1 MTVNSYFSVRLQLP
15 LIKGI
20 KRAIM
25 ILGYQFLR
33 KAQQVGLQ
41 SCTQISLVEATWDWN
56 DDLGE
61 ISSFW
66 RIRIANQNLQNDN
79 KHSPKASALN
89 ICSEKK
95 QNY

>member
-1 MTVNSYFSVRLQLP
+1 
-15 LIKGI
+15 
-20 KRAIM
+20 M

-33 KAQQVGLQ
+33 KAQPVGLQ
-41 SCTQISLVEATWDWN
+41 SCTQIYLVEATWGWN

-66 RIRIANQNLQNDN
+66 RIGIADHNPQNESN
-79 KHSPKASALN
+79 HSPKASTLN